1 MSGTSRRLATGAVA
15 VAAVLAVAGCSEV
28 ESESSEGYQPAKLQ
42 EVKNVKGLEVEGED
56 ELYSVTFTAEGAR
69 RTGLRTAPVARAGG
83 RLVMPYEALL
93 YNAQG
98 ATFAYRTTAPRTF
111 LRVPV
116 QVDRID
122 GDRVV
127 LTDGPAPG
135 TAVVTVG
142 AAEVRGAE
150 LDIAGSH

>member
-1 MSGTSRRLATGAVA
+1 MSGMSRLLATGAVA
-15 VAAVLAVAGCSEV
+15 VVAALPVAGCAEV
-28 ESESSEGYQPAKLQ
+28 ESETPEGYQPTKLE
-42 EVKNVKGLEVEGED
+42 EVKANKALEVEGEE
-56 ELYSVTFTAEGAR
+56 ELHSVTFTPEGAR
-69 RTGLRTAPVARAGG
+69 RIGLRTAPVRSDGG
-83 RLVMPYEALL
+83 KLVMPYEALL
-93 YNAQG
+93 YNATG
-98 ATFAYRTTAPRTF
+98 ATFAYTTTAPRTY

-116 QVDRID
+116 EVDRID

-127 LTDGPAPG
+127 LKGGPAPG